1 MAEPSARRKN
11 RPWEIQ
17 TVSGGAAVVAA
28 NAAAAAKR
36 LADQEEEEMTPY
48 SPKDLADDWQFKILR
63 SATGKFRNA
72 VWMHAV
78 LQEEA
83 RAGWTLVE
91 KFDNARLRLKR
102 PASARRGDGAL
113 DFDPLRTWVGIGQGR
128 FVALILLATL
138 VGSGLLVLLVAVIVR
153 LAGG

>member
-1 MAEPSARRKN
+1 VSA
-11 RPWEIQ
+11 
-17 TVSGGAAVVAA
+17 VAGA
-28 NAAAAAKR
+28 AAAAAKR

-63 SATGKFRNA
+63 SATGKFRDA
-72 VWMHAV
+72 VWMHAI

-102 PASARRGDGAL
+102 PASARKGDGAL
-113 DFDPLRTWVGIGQGR
+113 DFDPLRTWVGMGQR
-128 FVALILLATL
+128 RVTALVVLATL
-138 VGSGLLVLLVAVIVR
+138 VGIGLLTLLIVFIAH
-153 LAGG
+153 LAIG